1 MQSYKLLDKK
11 QNPSLGFEAERYL
24 LEEYNSE
31 HVHLKNDSK
40 ELVFMV
46 MFRTIPEDSTGVAHI
61 LEHTTLCGSEKFKVR
76 DPFFMMLRRSMS
88 TFMNAFTASDWT
100 AYPFATQ
107 NRKDFFNLLDVY
119 LDAVYFPLLEEDDFK
134 QEGHRLE
141 FSKFDKSSSDLEYK
155 GVVFNEMKG
164 SMSNISN
171 TTWQALTKYLF
182 PDLTYKNNSGGEP
195 KDITNLTHDYLKGF
209 HQKFYHP
216 SNATYFTWGDVD
228 AKEIQKFIDDK
239 LAKRFKKIP
248 ESKLEFVEKQKDFKE
263 PIAATE
269 SFNPVSKEQ
278 VGFQNY
284 SAWTIGESFDIDQLL
299 EAHLISLLLLDNSSS
314 PLYKVLET
322 NDIGKSPAQILG
334 LEDSMRH
341 LIFICGIEGTTEKS
355 QDKFN
360 ALIDKTFAA
369 IKKDGFSESQIESAL
384 YQLELNRRE
393 ISSSSL
399 PYGLQILLSMAPGA
413 LYKADP
419 LALSNVDAAL
429 KHLKEKAYKKGYL
442 QNLIDKFFISNKN
455 RVNLEM
461 VPDLDLINKKE
472 DELRR
477 ILDGIKSSM
486 SSKEKLDL
494 VNDAKKSAD
503 RQNAEPDKEVLPK
516 LELNDVPRTISFPKT
531 KKLSTFGYSPTFYE
545 QPTNGLTYNSVSK
558 DLNLS
563 SLEDINSLMV
573 LSALFGKVGTKGKDY
588 MQLQEDISK
597 ISGGIN
603 ASNHFYVDNSGEV
616 KGRISLSSKFLP
628 ENTVETTNLM
638 FDILHN
644 TDLEDKK
651 RITELMFQN
660 FMGFQQ
666 SIVENGHRFAM
677 LGAASLHNKLSFVQ
691 ENMGGLS
698 AIASFAP
705 YITQQ
710 DEMITNQLS
719 KVKDFYSN
727 LNKGKDEML
736 FISNH
741 KLSSEQLDDIR
752 KINFNKTGDSNV
764 SLDFNPSFSKVA
776 LPLNT
781 QVNFSALSLD
791 APIYDAKESPK
802 YVILSSLLRNEF
814 LHKKVREQGGAYG
827 GGAAY
832 DPFSGTFKM
841 FSYRDPRFIETIED
855 FESSLSWAALGSF
868 DDDNILESKL
878 SVLSDIDKPSS
889 PAGEAFKD
897 YRLNSEDKTQKARQ
911 EYRKNIMEVTK
922 EDIVEAA
929 EKLKSQRYSVF
940 SIINPNLEKTAA
952 NENFLIKRI

>member
-11 QNPSLGFEAERYL
+11 QNSSLGFEAERYL

-31 HVHLKNDSK
+31 HIHLKNDSK

-107 NRKDFFNLLDVY
+107 NKKDFFNLLDVY

-141 FSKFDKSSSDLEYK
+141 FSKLDKSSSDLEYK

-171 TTWQALTKYLF
+171 TTWQALTKNLF
-182 PDLTYKNNSGGEP
+182 PDLTYRNNSGGEP

-248 ESKLEFVEKQKDFKE
+248 ENKLEFVEKQKDFKE
-263 PIAATE
+263 PVAATE
-269 SFNPVSKEQ
+269 AFNPVSKEQ

-284 SAWTIGESFDIDQLL
+284 SAWTLGESFDINQLL

-341 LIFICGIEGTTEKS
+341 LIFICGIEGTSEKS

-360 ALIDKTFAA
+360 KLIDKTFAA

-413 LYKADP
+413 LYKSDP
-419 LALSNVDAAL
+419 LALSNIDEAL
-429 KHLKEKAYKKGYL
+429 KQLKENAHKEGYL
-442 QNLIDKFFISNKN
+442 QNLIDRFFISNKN

-461 VPDLDLINKKE
+461 VPDLELINKKE
-472 DELRR
+472 DELRK

-494 VNDAKKSAD
+494 VNDAKKLAD

-516 LELNDVPRTISFPKT
+516 LELVDVPKSISFPKT
-531 KKLSTFGYSPTFYE
+531 KKLTTFGYSPTFYE

-563 SLEDINSLMV
+563 SLEDVSSLMV
-573 LSALFGKVGTKGKDY
+573 LSALFGKVGTKDKDY

-603 ASNHFYVDNSGEV
+603 ASNHFYIDKGGEV

-628 ENTVETTNLM
+628 DNTVETTNLM
-638 FDILHN
+638 FDILKN

-710 DEMITNQLS
+710 DEMITNQLT

-736 FISNH
+736 FLSNH
-741 KLSSEQLDDIR
+741 KLSSEPLNDIR
-752 KINFNKTGDSNV
+752 KINFNKTCDSNV
-764 SLDFNPSFSKVA
+764 SLDFSPSFSKLA